1 MRRIRKFI
9 FTMMALTTAAFT
21 LQSCLDDDDDN
32 NYITIDPS
40 TNVGVVTL
48 KPGTEGDSNW
58 WIQLTD
64 STVVTCSNIK
74 EFPLKEKKEQRAYIY
89 FNYDSEP
96 SLTADIK
103 SITVIRLDTILTKQL
118 APALESEEANDKAY
132 GNDPVEVVKSNLE
145 TLAEDG
151 YMNIRFRTTWLPN
164 SKHRVNLVR
173 VADEE
178 GLATFCFHHDANGQ
192 TNGNLADGMVAFYL
206 DLEKDVDRTPREIKI
221 KWKSFTGEKSAKF
234 KYIPRND
241 D

>member
-9 FTMMALTTAAFT
+9 FTMMALTAAAFT

-48 KPGTEGDSNW
+48 KPGTEDNSNW

-89 FNYDSEP
+89 FNHDSDP
-96 SLTADIK
+96 SSLTADIK
-103 SITVIRLDTILTKQL
+103 SITVTHIDTILTKQL
-118 APALESEEANDKAY
+118 APALESQEANDKAY
-132 GNDPVEVVKSNLE
+132 GNDPVEIVKSDLE

-151 YMNIRFRTTWLPN
+151 YMNIR
-164 SKHRVNLVR
+164 
-173 VADEE
+173 
-178 GLATFCFHHDANGQ
+178 
-192 TNGNLADGMVAFYL
+192 
-206 DLEKDVDRTPREIKI
+206 
-221 KWKSFTGEKSAKF
+221 
-234 KYIPRND
+234 
-241 D
+241 

>member
-9 FTMMALTTAAFT
+9 FTMMALTAAAFT
-21 LQSCLDDDDDN
+21 LQSCLNDDDDED
-32 NYITIDPS
+32 IIIAPS

-48 KPGTEGDSNW
+48 KPGTEDNSNW

-89 FNYDSEP
+89 FNYDSDP
-96 SLTADIK
+96 SSLTADIK
-103 SITVIRLDTILTKQL
+103 SITVIHIDTILTKQL

-132 GNDPVEVVKSNLE
+132 GNDPVEIVKSDLE

-151 YMNIRFRTTWLPN
+151 YMNIRFRATWLPG

-178 GLATFCFHHDANGQ
+178 GLATFYFHHDSNGQ
-192 TNGNLADGMVAFYL
+192 TSGNLGDGIVAFYL
-206 DLEKDVDRTPREIKI
+206 DLEKNLDRTPREIKI

-241 D
+241 

>member
-9 FTMMALTTAAFT
+9 FTMMALTAAAFT

-48 KPGTEGDSNW
+48 KPGTEDNSNW

-74 EFPLKEKKEQRAYIY
+74 EKEQRAYIY

-96 SLTADIK
+96 SFTADIK
-103 SITVIRLDTILTKQL
+103 SITVTHIDTILTKQL
-118 APALESEEANDKAY
+118 APALESQEANDKAY
-132 GNDPVEVVKSNLE
+132 GNDPVEIVKSDLE

-151 YMNIRFRTTWLPN
+151 YMNIRFRATWLPG
-164 SKHRVNLVR
+164 SKHLVNLVR

-178 GLATFCFHHDANGQ
+178 GIATFYFHHDSNGQ
-192 TNGNLADGMVAFYL
+192 TSGNLGDGMVAFYL
-206 DLEKDVDRTPREIKI
+206 DLEKDIDRTPREIKI
-221 KWKSFTGEKSAKF
+221 K
-234 KYIPRND
+234 
-241 D
+241 

>member
-9 FTMMALTTAAFT
+9 FTMMALTAAAFT
-21 LQSCLDDDDDN
+21 LQSCLDDDDNN

-48 KPGTEGDSNW
+48 KPGTEDNSNW

-89 FNYDSEP
+89 FKFDTAP
-96 SLTADIK
+96 SMTADIK
-103 SITVIRLDTILTKQL
+103 TITVAHLDTILTKRL
-118 APALESEEANDKAY
+118 APAFETEEANSEAY
-132 GNDPVEVVKSNLE
+132 GNDPVEIVKSDLE

-151 YMNIRFRTTWLPN
+151 YMNIRFRTNWTQGN
-164 SKHRVNLVR
+164 THRVNLVR
-173 VADEE
+173 LADED
-178 GLATFCFHHDANGQ
+178 GLATFRFHHDANGE
-192 TNGNLADGMVAFYL
+192 TCGVIADGMVAFFL
-206 DLEKDVDRTPREIKI
+206 DLEKDLDRTPRTIKI
-221 KWKSFTGEKSAKF
+221 KWKSFSGEKSQTF

-241 D
+241 

>member
-9 FTMMALTTAAFT
+9 FAMMALTAAAFT
-21 LQSCLDDDDDN
+21 LQSCLDDDDN

-48 KPGTEGDSNW
+48 KPGTEDNSNW

-89 FNYDSEP
+89 FNYDSDP
-96 SLTADIK
+96 SSLTADIK
-103 SITVIRLDTILTKQL
+103 SITVTHIDTILTKQL
-118 APALESEEANDKAY
+118 APALESQEANDKAY
-132 GNDPVEVVKSNLE
+132 GNDPVEIVKSDLE

-151 YMNIRFRTTWLPN
+151 YMNIRFRATWLPG

-178 GLATFCFHHDANGQ
+178 GLATFYFHHDSNGQ
-192 TNGNLADGMVAFYL
+192 TSGNLGDGMVAFYL
-206 DLEKDVDRTPREIKI
+206 DLEKDADRTPREIKI
-221 KWKSFTGEKSAKF
+221 KWKSYTGEKSAKF

-241 D
+241 